1 MAGKRGSGGNRRDV
15 FVGPHPEGWQVKR
28 PHAERASNVFDTK
41 QEAIDRGREL
51 AKKTDGE
58 LVIQR
63 SDGPI
68 GQKDS
73 EGHDPRRT
81 KG

>member
-1 MAGKRGSGGNRRDV
+1 MAGKRGGGGNRRDV
-15 FVGPHPEGWQVKR
+15 FVGPHREGWQVKR

-51 AKKTDGE
+51 AKKTHGE

-63 SDGPI
+63 SDGTI